1 LSDGLFD
8 GYQILAPPFGPDDG
22 RELAR
27 ELFGMA
33 GEPLELGSH
42 QDRNFR
48 ITAPDGRRAVLKIAN
63 PYFGLGSL
71 EMQNA
76 GMALAAAAGLPFQT
90 PSPLP
95 ALDGS
100 LIVAVER
107 GGETYHVRLVSYIE
121 GLPLTEAGHLTRSVR
136 AAMGGIAAGIAAA
149 LAEFDHAAADR
160 VLQWDVR
167 HARAVVDGLLC
178 HVRDPARRALVDRAM
193 AVHDDAL
200 ERLAGQ
206 LRRQVIHGDVTDYN
220 MIGRRDAGGGL
231 VPHGLIDFGD
241 MTRSYLVGEAAVLAT
256 AAISHDRDQALE
268 VLVDIA
274 AAFHA
279 GLPLSEAELA
289 ALFPLVLGRAAL
301 SAVSTEQQAALEP
314 DNPYA
319 VGLIE
324 SDWGALAAV
333 AELPAELAEASL
345 RAACGLEPRGR

>member
-1 LSDGLFD
+1 
-8 GYQILAPPFGPDDG
+8 
-22 RELAR
+22 
-27 ELFGMA
+27 
-33 GEPLELGSH
+33 
-42 QDRNFR
+42 
-48 ITAPDGRRAVLKIAN
+48 
-63 PYFGLGSL
+63 
-71 EMQNA
+71 MQNA
-76 GMALAAAAGLPFQT
+76 GMAHVAAAGLPFQT

-100 LIVAVER
+100 LIVAVDRAGER
-107 GGETYHVRLVSYIE
+107 YHVRLVSYIE
-121 GLPLTEAGHLTRSVR
+121 GMPLTEAGHLSGGVR
-136 AAMGGIAAGIAAA
+136 AALGGIAAGIAAA

-160 VLQWDVR
+160 ILQWDVR
-167 HARAVVDGLLC
+167 HARAVVDGLLR

-193 AVHDDAL
+193 AVHDDAV

-220 MIGRRDAGGGL
+220 VIGGHDRSGRL
-231 VPHGLIDFGD
+231 MPHGLIDFGD

-319 VGLIE
+319 VGLLE

-333 AELPAELAEASL
+333 AELPPELAEASL
-345 RAACGLEPRGR
+345 RAACGLERRGGR

>member
-1 LSDGLFD
+1 MSGLFE
-8 GYQILAPPFGPDDG
+8 GYEILAPPFRPDDG

-27 ELFGMA
+27 ELFGVE
-33 GEPLELGSH
+33 GEPIELGSH

-48 ITAPDGRRAVLKIAN
+48 ITAPDGRRSVLKIAN
-63 PYFGLGSL
+63 PHFGLGSL

-76 GMALAAAAGLPFQT
+76 AMMHAAAAGLPFQT
-90 PSPLP
+90 PRPLP

-100 LIVAVER
+100 LIVAVDR

-121 GLPLTEAGHLTRSVR
+121 GWPLTEAGHLTGGVR
-136 AAMGGIAAGIAAA
+136 AALGGMAAGIAGAFA
-149 LAEFDHAAADR
+149 DFDHAAADR

-167 HARAVVDGLLC
+167 HARAVVDGLLG
-178 HVRDPARRALVDRAM
+178 HVRDPAKRALVDRAM
-193 AVHDDAL
+193 AVHDDAI
-200 ERLAGQ
+200 ERLAEQ

-220 MIGRRDAGGGL
+220 VIGRHDRSGGL

-241 MTRSYLVGEAAVLAT
+241 MTRSYLVGEVAVLAT
-256 AAISHDRDQALE
+256 AAISHDRGQALE

-279 GLPLSEAELA
+279 RLPLSEAELA

-314 DNPYA
+314 GNPYA
-319 VGLIE
+319 VGLLE

-333 AELPAELAEASL
+333 AELPAELAESSL
-345 RAACGLEPRGR
+345 RAACGLERRGGG

>member
-1 LSDGLFD
+1 MSGLFE
-8 GYQILAPPFGPDDG
+8 GYEILAPPFGPGDG
-22 RELAR
+22 RELAH
-27 ELFGMA
+27 ELFGLA

-63 PYFGLGSL
+63 PHFGLGSL

-76 GMALAAAAGLPFQT
+76 AMIHAAAAGLPFRT
-90 PSPLP
+90 PRPLP

-100 LIVAVER
+100 LIVAVDR
-107 GGETYHVRLVSYIE
+107 GGETYHVRLVSYVE
-121 GLPLTEAGHLTRSVR
+121 GRPLTESGHLAGAVR
-136 AAMGGIAAGIAAA
+136 AALGGIAVGIAGAFA
-149 LAEFDHAAADR
+149 DFDHPAADR

-178 HVRDPARRALVDRAM
+178 HVRDPGRRALVDRAM
-193 AVHDDAL
+193 AVHDDAI
-200 ERLAGQ
+200 ERLEGH

-220 MIGRRDAGGGL
+220 VICRPDPSGRL
-231 VPHGLIDFGD
+231 MPHGLIDFGD
-241 MTRSYLVGEAAVLAT
+241 MTRSYLVGEVAVLAT
-256 AAISHDRDQALE
+256 AAISHDRDQAIE

-274 AAFHA
+274 TAFHA
-279 GLPLSEAELA
+279 RLPLSEPDLA

-333 AELPAELAEASL
+333 TELPVELAEASL
-345 RAACGLEPRGR
+345 RTACGLERRGGR